1 MEKKKVADLYQMYLK
16 GAVCIGPLYSL
27 NYHYTFPIVLKNASR
42 RYLTCDI
49 TFATI
54 KLMTNVILAG
64 GVQ

>member
-1 MEKKKVADLYQMYLK
+1 MDITIYKIL
-16 GAVCIGPLYSL
+16 GPLYSL

-64 GVQ
+64 GVR